1 MSEETAL
8 GPRVWLGIVSLSI
21 GVVSG
26 IVFFQTSPEPGYLSA
41 FLCAAS
47 VSLLY
52 PFLAAFS
59 VKYIDIIFRI
69 ALIFKKDHKWDLYT
83 KTVTGLL
90 WPFAV
95 PICTIIGIFSSI
107 INRLFR

>member
-1 MSEETAL
+1 MSKETAL
-8 GPRVWLGIVSLSI
+8 GPRVWLGVVSLSS

-26 IVFFQTSPEPGYLSA
+26 IAFFQKRPEPSYLSA
-41 FLCAAS
+41 FMCAAS

-52 PFLAAFS
+52 LFLAAFS
-59 VKYIDIIFRI
+59 VKYIDVIFRI
-69 ALIFKKDHKWDLYT
+69 ALIFKKDHTWDLYT
-83 KTVTGLL
+83 KTLTGLI

-95 PICTIIGIFSSI
+95 PICTIVAIFSSI